1 MSFDVIASYFGAAKS
16 PSPNLIE
23 AWKLCKDLDNPLRES
38 VIVSACTK
46 VFRNATASP
55 ALQPRRV
62 VVPAE
67 PGSEEILMARA
78 SVSLDEVH
86 RTVSVPKGA
95 GIIKRMFAF
104 LGPAYLISVGYMDP
118 GNWATDLEGG
128 ARFGYSLIWVLAMS
142 NAMAVLL
149 QTLSARLGIVTG
161 RDLAQM
167 CRDHYPRSVNYAL
180 WILAEIAI
188 AACDLA
194 EVLGTAIGLNL
205 LFGIPVLWGVIITGF
220 DTMLF
225 LAIQN
230 LGMRKFESFIMF
242 LITIIGFC
250 FLFEV
255 FRSSPDWG
263 GVASGFVP
271 SLPDGSLYI
280 AIGIIGATVMPHNL
294 YLHSSL
300 VQTRAY
306 DDSNEGKKQACKF
319 NLIDSVV
326 ALNAAFFV
334 NAAILIVAAA
344 AFYHRNIVVTELQ
357 QAHSLLSPLLGT
369 KLAGV
374 AFAVA
379 LLCAGQASTLT
390 GTLAGQIVMEGYLRF
405 KIRPFLR
412 RFITRMLAVIP
423 AVLTIIF
430 AGEAGTYKLLIL
442 SQVILSLQL
451 PFAVIPLIHFTN
463 DKNGMGEFAN
473 NAWLKAA
480 SWVVAGVIV
489 ALNGKLVVDQLSQ
502 WIATSKE
509 PVMIYAV
516 VMPIV
521 LATVFLLV
529 YVSVRPFIRAPK
541 PETFPAWKKIS
552 HFIWASD
559 DSLDMEIPHYKRVG
573 VAVAFHE
580 DDKHVLSHAYSLA
593 RQHDAALCL
602 FHVVEGA
609 VGQFFGED
617 AYDSE
622 AREDEAYLLKLAK
635 SLSRRGVEAESFLG
649 FGDVTNEL
657 VRMVKEQQIDILV
670 MGGHGHKG
678 LRDILFGS
686 TISPVRHELEI
697 PLVIVR

>member
-1 MSFDVIASYFGAAKS
+1 M
-16 PSPNLIE
+16 
-23 AWKLCKDLDNPLRES
+23 
-38 VIVSACTK
+38 TK
-46 VFRNATASP
+46 AGT
-55 ALQPRRV
+55 
-62 VVPAE
+62 
-67 PGSEEILMARA
+67 
-78 SVSLDEVH
+78 SLDEVH
-86 RTVSVPKGA
+86 RTVTVPKSA
-95 GIIKRMFAF
+95 NILKRMFAF

-161 RDLAQM
+161 RDLAQT
-167 CRDHYPRSVNYAL
+167 CRDYYPRSVNYAL

-205 LFGIPVLWGVIITGF
+205 LFGIPVLWGVVITGF

-263 GVASGFVP
+263 HVASGFVP
-271 SLPDGSLYI
+271 HLPDGSLYI

-294 YLHSSL
+294 YLHSAL

-306 DDSNEGKKQACKF
+306 DDSEEGKQQACRF

-344 AFYHRNIVVTELQ
+344 AFYQRNIVVTELQ
-357 QAHSLLSPLLGT
+357 QAHSLLTPLLGT
-369 KLAGV
+369 ELAGL

-423 AVLTIIF
+423 AVITIIF

-463 DKNGMGEFAN
+463 DKQSMGRFAN
-473 NAWLKAA
+473 GVWLKAF
-480 SWVVAGVIV
+480 SWVVAIVIV
-489 ALNGKLVVDQLSQ
+489 GLNGKLVMDQLSD
-502 WIATSKE
+502 WIAASKE
-509 PVMIYAV
+509 PTMIYVV
-516 VMPIV
+516 VMPLV
-521 LATVFLLV
+521 AATAALLI
-529 YVSVRPFIRAPK
+529 YVSARPFYRLPLK
-541 PETFPAWKKIS
+541 EPLPAWKKLA
-552 HFIWASD
+552 HFIRAKD
-559 DSLDMEIPHYKRVG
+559 DFLEIDVPHYRRVG
-573 VAVAFHE
+573 VAVAFH
-580 DDKHVLSHAYSLA
+580 DDDQKVLSHAYSLA

-609 VGQFFGED
+609 AGQFFGTD
-617 AYDSE
+617 AYDAE

-635 SLSRRGVEAESFLG
+635 SFNHRGVEAESFLG
-649 FGDVTNEL
+649 FGDVTGEL
-657 VRMVKEQQIDILV
+657 VRMVREQDIDILV
-670 MGGHGHKG
+670 MGGHGHSG
-678 LRDILFGS
+678 IRDILFGS